1 MDTARVKKIRAE
13 PTAVI
18 ADAAGGRYSDVGEPS
33 PELTAG
39 AAAAHNDATIK
50 LGDNTSAMTVM
61 ADESLIQA
69 GAAAGKPIKVSV
81 AQVLVYELR
90 VRDAMTRPPVTARPE
105 DSLRTIQ
112 NLMKF
117 HRISGV
123 PILQDGITVGLVS
136 IEDIITALDQG
147 HVNDPAE
154 RWMTR
159 NIVTLRDH
167 FSLVRAVAE
176 FDRHGFG
183 RFPVLNSAGELV
195 GVITRGDITSCLM
208 QHLEKRAEEAARE
221 AAQTPGRA
229 RRPKP
234 AEPVVL
240 QAEVKAGDYD
250 SAGKVSQR
258 MRQILRARGV
268 DSDIQ
273 RRAAIV
279 AYEAETNI
287 IIHSIGGDLS
297 VAVTPGK
304 VVIEATDRG
313 PGIENIE
320 LAMQE
325 GWSTAGPLARELG
338 FGAGMGLPNIRKC
351 SDKFEIHSEM
361 GAGTRL
367 YSEVLLH
374 QPAPPPKKRSG
385 KPAKS

>member
-1 MDTARVKKIRAE
+1 MIATTPTGIRLA
-13 PTAVI
+13 AVLL
-18 ADAAGGRYSDVGEPS
+18 DAADGRRSRMPEPD

-39 AAAAHNDATIK
+39 AAVAHNAAAIM
-50 LGDNTSAMTVM
+50 LGDSTSAMTM
-61 ADESLIQA
+61 SD
-69 GAAAGKPIKVSV
+69 GTPTDTGMTAGKPLKVSV
-81 AQVLVYELR
+81 AQVLIYELR
-90 VRDAMTRPPVTARPE
+90 VRDAMTRPPVTAGPG

-112 NLMKF
+112 HLMKS
-117 HRISGV
+117 HRISGM
-123 PILQDGITVGLVS
+123 PILQDGVPVGLVS
-136 IEDIITALDQG
+136 IEDIINALDQG
-147 HVNDPAE
+147 HINEPAA

-159 NIVTLRDH
+159 NLVTLRDH
-167 FSLVRAVAE
+167 FSHVRAVAE

-183 RFPVLNSAGELV
+183 RFPVLNSADELV

-208 QHLEKRAEEAARE
+208 QHLEKRAEEVAARE
-221 AAQTPGRA
+221 AAQTPGQA
-229 RRPKP
+229 HDSEL
-234 AEPVVL
+234 AGPVVL
-240 QAEVKAGDYD
+240 RAEVKAGDYD

-258 MRQILRARGV
+258 MRQILRMRGV
-268 DSDIQ
+268 DPDIQ

-313 PGIENIE
+313 PGIENID

-374 QPAPPPKKRSG
+374 KAVQPPQEERP
-385 KPAKS
+385 

>member
-1 MDTARVKKIRAE
+1 MIATTEKDHKTC
-13 PTAVI
+13 PPAVLQH
-18 ADAAGGRYSDVGEPS
+18 AGGDRRFKL
-33 PELTAG
+33 PERHPGLTAD
-39 AAAAHNDATIK
+39 AAAAHNAVTIK
-50 LGDNTSAMTVM
+50 LGNSTITTTMSEGPSTETGMT
-61 ADESLIQA
+61 
-69 GAAAGKPIKVSV
+69 AGKPLKVSV
-81 AQVLVYELR
+81 AQVLIYELR
-90 VRDAMTRPPVTARPE
+90 VRDAMTRPPVTAGPG
-105 DSLRTIQ
+105 DSLRTLQ
-112 NLMKF
+112 HLMKS

-123 PILQDGITVGLVS
+123 PILQDGVPVGLVS
-136 IEDIITALDQG
+136 IEDIINALDQG
-147 HVNDPAE
+147 HVNEPAA

-159 NIVTLRDH
+159 NLVTLRDH

-208 QHLEKRAEEAARE
+208 QHLEKRAEEVAARE
-221 AAQTPGRA
+221 AAQTTGQA
-229 RRPKP
+229 NDSEL

-240 QAEVKAGDYD
+240 RAEVKAGDYD

-258 MRQILRARGV
+258 MRQILRMRGV
-268 DSDIQ
+268 DPDIQ

-338 FGAGMGLPNIRKC
+338 FGAGMGLPNMKRNC
-351 SDKFEIHSEM
+351 DEFEIESEV
-361 GAGTRL
+361 GKGTRVRMVIKL
-367 YSEVLLH
+367 
-374 QPAPPPKKRSG
+374 
-385 KPAKS
+385 